1 MSDMQ
6 ARVDVS
12 LYPLTSDFIP
22 PIQAVIE
29 RFRSYDDIEVDTN
42 RMSTQ
47 LTGDY
52 DRILEVLRVEMKTS
66 LMAGKAVFVLKV
78 LSVP

>member
-29 RFRSYDDIEVDTN
+29 RFQSYDDIEVDTN

-52 DRILEVLRVEMKTS
+52 DRVMEVLRVEMKTS

-78 LSVP
+78 LSVT

>member
-1 MSDMQ
+1 MTKLR

-12 LYPLTSDFIP
+12 LYPLKDDYIP
-22 PIQAVIE
+22 PIDAVIA
-29 RFRSYDDIEVDTN
+29 RFRSYDDIEVETN

-52 DRILEVLRVEMKTS
+52 DRVMEALTNEMRSS
-66 LMAGKAVFVLKV
+66 LIAGKAVFVLKV